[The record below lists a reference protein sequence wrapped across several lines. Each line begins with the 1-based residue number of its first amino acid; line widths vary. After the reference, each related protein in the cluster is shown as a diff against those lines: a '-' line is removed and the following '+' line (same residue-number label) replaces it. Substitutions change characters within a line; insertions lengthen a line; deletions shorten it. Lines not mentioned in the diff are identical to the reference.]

1 MGSENSMTQP
11 DSHSAESGKKA
22 RQAARRRYLLTG
34 ANYKS
39 VVEEQ
44 IQEAMEQG
52 KFDDLPGK
60 GKPLNLDVNPYAGDQ
75 ELAFKMLKDNNFT
88 LPWIA
93 DRNRLFEEIAD
104 FRERMLY
111 QWQLHGAQV
120 LAMARGGQ
128 EGVAQRRWTA
138 LIMQWQAGIDRLN
151 KRIQDVNMGIP
162 VRNLEILSL
171 GIDSELT
178 RIGAKRELADNL
190 RD

>member
-1 MGSENSMTQP
+1 MSTSRP
-11 DSHSAESGKKA
+11 DQEDAKSKRKHI
-22 RQAARRRYLLTG
+22 LT
-34 ANYKS
+34 ATTYKT
-39 VVEEQ
+39 VVEKQ
-44 IQEAMEQG
+44 IQEAMERG
-52 KFDDLPGK
+52 EFDNLPGK
-60 GKPLNLDVNPYAGDQ
+60 GKPLDLDINHFAGDN

-93 DRNRLFEEIAD
+93 DRNRLFEEIRD
-104 FRERMLY
+104 FRERMLH

-138 LIMQWQAGIDRLN
+138 LLMQWLSNIERLN
-151 KRIQDVNMGIP
+151 KRIADVNMGIP
-162 VRNLEILSL
+162 IRNLEILSL

-190 RD
+190 RE